1 MRDFEVDTPALH
13 SMHYDAPAN
22 RVELVLDGGGTSSF
36 WWATKNGWLG
46 LIDVAGLALE
56 ALGGGFDGER
66 LAPER
71 REYVCVVRR
80 SVAGSSGCY
89 SEAIA

>member
-1 MRDFEVDTPALH
+1 MASRWTPASHSLH
-13 SMHYDAPAN
+13 DDVPGN

-36 WWATKNGWLG
+36 WWATKNAWLG
-46 LIDVAGLALE
+46 LIDAAGLALE
-56 ALGGGFDGER
+56 ALSGGFDGGP
-66 LAPER
+66 LTPES